1 MKMLKPCN
9 NYMKSIFY
17 ITVLCLIFSYSAIGV
32 AAKSD
37 IETQKITND
46 TQAFQGESPEGK
58 KERKY
63 IYDPTGK
70 TDPFK
75 PFIVTQEE
83 KAAKEREKP
92 RTYLETLELSQLSLS
107 VIVIG
112 EKGRW
117 AMVKDAKDDGH
128 VIKEG
133 TPIGTNGGIVF
144 KILPNEVVIREEFTN
159 FRGEKD
165 YRDVSKKTI
174 SDSN

>member
-9 NYMKSIFY
+9 FLFKKFIYFSISCVGLICSSY
-17 ITVLCLIFSYSAIGV
+17 GGEVKPDADEKIRNDAQVL
-32 AAKSD
+32 
-37 IETQKITND
+37 
-46 TQAFQGESPEGK
+46 QGEIKEEK
-58 KERKY
+58 KEKKY
-63 IYDPTGK
+63 IYDPAGK

-112 EKGRW
+112 EKGKW
-117 AMVKDAKDDGH
+117 AMVKDSKDDGH

-133 TPIGTNGGIVF
+133 TPIGTNGGVVY
-144 KILPNEVVIREEFTN
+144 KIEPGEVIIREEFTN

-174 SDSN
+174 SDKE

>member
-1 MKMLKPCN
+1 MKMPNTFFLIYKNIVYILLYFTILTSSSYAMEVKPDSDEKIQN
-9 NYMKSIFY
+9 NAQ
-17 ITVLCLIFSYSAIGV
+17 T
-32 AAKSD
+32 
-37 IETQKITND
+37 
-46 TQAFQGESPEGK
+46 FQGELK
-58 KERKY
+58 KDKKDRKY
-63 IYDPTGK
+63 IYDPAGK

-107 VIVIG
+107 AIIIG
-112 EKGRW
+112 EKGKW
-117 AMVKDAKDDGH
+117 AMVKDSKDDGH

-133 TPIGTNGGIVF
+133 TLIGTNGGFVY
-144 KILPNEVVIREEFTN
+144 KIQPDEVIIREEFTN

-174 SDSN
+174 SDNE

>member
-9 NYMKSIFY
+9 FRFKKAFY
-17 ITVLCLIFSYSAIGV
+17 LTLSCALFTSLSYGV
-32 AAKSD
+32 EVKPDAT
-37 IETQKITND
+37 EKIRD
-46 TQAFQGESPEGK
+46 DAQVFQGEKKEEK

-63 IYDPTGK
+63 IYDPAGK

-112 EKGRW
+112 ENGKW
-117 AMVKDAKDDGH
+117 AMVKDSKDDGH

-133 TPIGTNGGIVF
+133 TPIGTNGGVVY
-144 KILPNEVVIREEFTN
+144 KIQPGEVIIREEFIN

-165 YRDVSKKTI
+165 FRDVIKKAI
-174 SDSN
+174 SDSE

>member
-1 MKMLKPCN
+1 MLKLLN

-17 ITVLCLIFSYSAIGV
+17 ILVFCLILLNSTIGV

-37 IETQKITND
+37 TETQKITND
-46 TQAFQGESPEGK
+46 SQVLQEESPEGK
-58 KERKY
+58 NERKY
-63 IYDPTGK
+63 IYNPIGK

-75 PFIVTQEE
+75 PFIVIQEE
-83 KAAKEREKP
+83 KIAKEREKP

-107 VIVIG
+107 VTVIG
-112 EKGRW
+112 EKGKW

-133 TPIGTNGGIVF
+133 TPIGTNGGVVY
-144 KILPNEVVIREEFTN
+144 KIQPGEVVIREEFTN
-159 FRGEKD
+159 FRGEKE

-174 SDSN
+174 SD

>member
-9 NYMKSIFY
+9 FIFEKFFY
-17 ITVLCLIFSYSAIGV
+17 VLVSCAVLTFSSYGV
-32 AAKSD
+32 NVKPEADEKIRDNAQV
-37 IETQKITND
+37 IQEETK
-46 TQAFQGESPEGK
+46 EEK
-58 KERKY
+58 KVRKY
-63 IYDPTGK
+63 IYDPAGK

-92 RTYLETLELSQLSLS
+92 RTYLETLELSQLSIS

-112 EKGRW
+112 EKGKW
-117 AMVKDAKDDGH
+117 AMVKDSKDDGH

-133 TPIGTNGGIVF
+133 TLIGTNGGVVY
-144 KILPNEVVIREEFTN
+144 KIEPGEVIIREEFTN

-174 SDSN
+174 SDKE

>member
-1 MKMLKPCN
+1 MLKPCN
-9 NYMKSIFY
+9 LRFKKVFY
-17 ITVLCLIFSYSAIGV
+17 LAVFCALFTCFSFGV
-32 AAKSD
+32 EVKPETDAKIRD
-37 IETQKITND
+37 DAQV
-46 TQAFQGESPEGK
+46 FQGEKKTEK

-63 IYDPTGK
+63 IYDPVGK

-112 EKGRW
+112 ENGKW
-117 AMVKDAKDDGH
+117 AIVKDSKDDGH

-133 TPIGTNGGIVF
+133 TLIGTNGGVVY
-144 KILPNEVVIREEFTN
+144 KIQPGEVIIREEFIN

-165 YRDVSKKTI
+165 FREVSKRAV
-174 SDSN
+174 SDNE

>member
-9 NYMKSIFY
+9 FRLKKAFY
-17 ITVLCLIFSYSAIGV
+17 LTVSCALFTCFSYGV
-32 AAKSD
+32 EVTPDAD
-37 IETQKITND
+37 NKIRD
-46 TQAFQGESPEGK
+46 DAQVFQGEKKEEN

-63 IYDPTGK
+63 IYDPSGK

-112 EKGRW
+112 ESGKW
-117 AMVKDAKDDGH
+117 AMVKDSKDDGH

-133 TPIGTNGGIVF
+133 TPIGTSGGVVY
-144 KILPNEVVIREEFTN
+144 KIQPGEVIIREEFIN

-165 YRDVSKKTI
+165 FRDVSKKTI
-174 SDSN
+174 SDKE

>member
-9 NYMKSIFY
+9 FIFKNVY
-17 ITVLCLIFSYSAIGV
+17 YLIISFTVFTCSSYGMEVKPEAD
-32 AAKSD
+32 K
-37 IETQKITND
+37 KIRND
-46 TQAFQGESPEGK
+46 AQVLQGEIKEEK

-63 IYDPTGK
+63 IYDPLGK

-107 VIVIG
+107 VTIIG
-112 EKGRW
+112 EKGKW

-133 TPIGTNGGIVF
+133 TLIGTNGGVVY
-144 KILPNEVVIREEFTN
+144 KILPGEVVIREEFTN
-159 FRGEKD
+159 FRGEKE

-174 SDSN
+174 SD